1 MKPRARIGMI
11 YPASGLMEREF
22 VEMVPPDV
30 SVHVTRVKFGKASV
44 EENLQMM
51 EGVEEAAML
60 LSLARVNLIHFNC
73 TTGSLI
79 GGKGYDESI
88 IERIEHKTGVPGLTT
103 ATSVIRALK
112 TLQLKNIGILAPY
125 PEDIVK
131 LEKKFFESSG
141 FNVVW
146 THAENI
152 ADPEVQATTNPSKWI
167 GLAEQLLV
175 EADGLFISCAGIEIV
190 HKINEIET
198 SLGRPV
204 VTSNQASVWACLK
217 KLGIENQSASFGRL
231 MRNL

>member
-1 MKPRARIGMI
+1 
-11 YPASGLMEREF
+11 
-22 VEMVPPDV
+22 
-30 SVHVTRVKFGKASV
+30 
-44 EENLQMM
+44 
-51 EGVEEAAML
+51 ML

-112 TLQLKNIGILAPY
+112 TLQSKNIGILAPY

-131 LEKKFFESSG
+131 LEKKFFEPSG
-141 FNVVW
+141 LNVVW

-152 ADPEVQATTNPSKWI
+152 ADTEVHAMTNPSKWI
-167 GLAEQLLV
+167 GLAEQLPV
-175 EADGLFISCAGIEIV
+175 AADDLFISCAGMEIV

-204 VTSNQASVWACLK
+204 VTSNQASVWAYLK
-217 KLGIENQSASFGRL
+217 KLGIKHQSASFGRL
-231 MRNL
+231 MRNF